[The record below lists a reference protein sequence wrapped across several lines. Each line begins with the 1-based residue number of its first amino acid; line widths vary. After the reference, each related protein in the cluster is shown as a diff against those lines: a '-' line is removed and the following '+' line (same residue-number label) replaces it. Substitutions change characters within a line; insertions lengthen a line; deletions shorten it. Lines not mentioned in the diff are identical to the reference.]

1 MQVNLWVKT
10 LNKIMIG
17 RCMADVEVEQ
27 KGEVTWI
34 RLNRPERMNSY
45 DADMAKELIDA
56 VRGASSSGV
65 IVITGTGR
73 AFCAGGY
80 LANLQDPDPEEL
92 RSMFY
97 GSLDVF
103 EAIRNSPRPVIAAVN
118 GAAAGGG
125 NELVVA
131 CDLAIA
137 VESATFG
144 QTGVKIGSAP
154 VLGGTNF
161 LTMNIGE
168 KKAKE
173 VAFMCRR
180 YKAQEACDMGWINAV
195 VADDKL
201 EEEVT
206 SWADELLRMSPRYL
220 DIAKVSSNLWWN
232 QARDS
237 YLSGLGMLV
246 QAIGSEDMIEGAS
259 AFMEKRRPQFKG
271 RKKK

>member
-1 MQVNLWVKT
+1 MSD
-10 LNKIMIG
+10 IE
-17 RCMADVEVEQ
+17 VEV

-34 RLNRPERMNSY
+34 RLNRPERMNAY

-56 VRGASSSGV
+56 VRGASGSGV

-80 LANLQDPDPEEL
+80 LANLSDPDPEEL

-97 GSLDVF
+97 GSLDVY
-103 EAIRNSPRPVIAAVN
+103 ESIRTSPRPVIAAVN

-144 QTGVKIGSAP
+144 QTGVRIGSAP

-161 LTMNIGE
+161 LAMNIGE
-168 KKAKE
+168 KRAKE

-180 YKAQEACDMGWINAV
+180 YKAQEACDMGWINTV
-195 VADDKL
+195 VPDDQL
-201 EEEVT
+201 EDEVT
-206 SWADELLRMSPRYL
+206 KWADELLFMSPRYL
-220 DIAKVSSNLWWN
+220 EIAKASSNVWWN
-232 QARDS
+232 HCRDA
-237 YLSGLGMLV
+237 YLSGLSMLV

-271 RKKK
+271 RAKN